1 MAENRI
7 VAEARNEFGKGAA
20 RRIRRDHKVP
30 AVLYGHGQP
39 PVHLTLPGHETQ
51 LALRQQNVLLT
62 IEINGTDELALPKQ
76 VQRNPIKGHLEH
88 VDLILVRRGEKVHV
102 DITVH
107 VTGEAAPDSLV
118 VLELS
123 SVGVTAE
130 ATRIPESFEV
140 SVEGLQPGTQL
151 HASDLRLP
159 DGVDL
164 AVDPELLIINIT
176 AATTADQLEAELDEA
191 QSELGIE
198 AAPEAVEE
206 TEEGAAGDDAEAADG
221 ADGADGAASD
231 RATTEGSEGSD
242 DRS

>member
-1 MAENRI
+1 MAENKI

-51 LALRQQNVLLT
+51 LALRQHNVLLT
-62 IEINGTDELALPKQ
+62 IEIDGTDELALPKQ
-76 VQRNPIKGHLEH
+76 VQRDPIKGDLEH

-118 VLELS
+118 VLELLVGRRDRRGHPHPGELRGQRRGPAGRHPAARGGPAAARRRRAGRRSRPARS
-123 SVGVTAE
+123 STSRRRTTAE
-130 ATRIPESFEV
+130 
-140 SVEGLQPGTQL
+140 
-151 HASDLRLP
+151 
-159 DGVDL
+159 
-164 AVDPELLIINIT
+164 
-176 AATTADQLEAELDEA
+176 QLEAELDEA
-191 QSELGIE
+191 QAELGTE

-206 TEEGAAGDDAEAADG
+206 TDEGAADDEAGDGGD
-221 ADGADGAASD
+221 AASSD
-231 RATTEGSEGSD
+231 RRSDAEGSD

>member
-1 MAENRI
+1 VAENRI

-30 AVLYGHGQP
+30 AVLYGHGQA
-39 PVHLTLPGHETQ
+39 PVHLTLPGHATQ

-62 IEINGTDELALPKQ
+62 IEVDGTDELALPKQ
-76 VQRNPIKGHLEH
+76 VQRNPIRGDLEH

-140 SVEGLQPGTQL
+140 SVEGLLPGTQL
-151 HASDLRLP
+151 HARDLRLP

-164 AVDPELLIINIT
+164 AVDPDLLIINIT
-176 AATTADQLEAELDEA
+176 SAPSAEQLEAELDEA
-191 QSELGIE
+191 QAELGPDIVAE
-198 AAPEAVEE
+198 PVEE
-206 TEEGAAGDDAEAADG
+206 IGEGAEGDDAAAGDATDGAAADG
-221 ADGADGAASD
+221 
-231 RATTEGSEGSD
+231 SESSD

>member
-1 MAENRI
+1 VAENRI

-62 IEINGTDELALPKQ
+62 IEVNGTDELALPKQ
-76 VQRNPIKGHLEH
+76 VQRNPIRGDLEH

-107 VTGEAAPDSLV
+107 VVGEAAPDSLV
-118 VLELS
+118 VLEMS

-151 HASDLRLP
+151 HARDLRLP

-164 AVDPELLIINIT
+164 AGDPDQLVINIT
-176 AATTADQLEAELDEA
+176 AATSAEQLEAELDEA
-191 QSELGIE
+191 QAELGTE
-198 AAPEAVEE
+198 AAAEAVEE
-206 TEEGAAGDDAEAADG
+206 TEEGAEGDEAAGDG
-221 ADGADGAASD
+221 ADSD
-231 RATTEGSEGSD
+231 STPAEGSEGSD

>member
-1 MAENRI
+1 VAENRI

-62 IEINGTDELALPKQ
+62 IEVDGTDELALPKQ
-76 VQRNPIKGHLEH
+76 VQRNPIRGDLEH

-107 VTGEAAPDSLV
+107 VVGEAAPDSLV
-118 VLELS
+118 VLEMS

-151 HASDLRLP
+151 HARDLRLP

-164 AVDPELLIINIT
+164 DVDPDQLVINIT
-176 AATTADQLEAELDEA
+176 AATSAEQLEAELDEA
-191 QSELGIE
+191 QAELGIE

-206 TEEGAAGDDAEAADG
+206 TEEGAEGDDATAGDG
-221 ADGADGAASD
+221 ADSGTPA
-231 RATTEGSEGSD
+231 EGSEGSD

>member
-62 IEINGTDELALPKQ
+62 IEVNGSDELALPKQ
-76 VQRNPIKGHLEH
+76 VQRNPIRGDLEH

-123 SVGVTAE
+123 TVGVTAE

-140 SVEGLQPGTQL
+140 SVEGLLPGTQL
-151 HASDLRLP
+151 HARDLRLP
-159 DGVDL
+159 DGVEL
-164 AVDPELLIINIT
+164 AVDPDLLIINIT
-176 AATTADQLEAELDEA
+176 TATSAEQLEAELDEA
-191 QSELGIE
+191 QAELGTE
-198 AAPEAVEE
+198 EAPEAVEE
-206 TEEGAAGDDAEAADG
+206 TEEGDDGAAPADG
-221 ADGADGAASD
+221 ADAEGAASD
-231 RATTEGSEGSD
+231 SSEGSD

>member
-1 MAENRI
+1 MAETRI

-30 AVLYGHGQP
+30 AVLYGHGQA
-39 PVHLTLPGHETQ
+39 PVHLSLPGHETQ
-51 LALRQQNVLLT
+51 LALRQHNVLLT
-62 IEINGTDELALPKQ
+62 IEIDGVDELALPKQ
-76 VQRNPIKGHLEH
+76 VQRDPIKGHLEH
-88 VDLILVRRGEKVHV
+88 VDLIAVRRGEEVHV

-123 SVGVTAE
+123 SIGVTAE

-140 SVEGLQPGTQL
+140 SVEGLQAGTQL
-151 HASDLRLP
+151 HARDLRLP

-176 AATTADQLEAELDEA
+176 SAPSAEQLEAELDEA
-191 QSELGIE
+191 QAELGTE
-198 AAPEAVEE
+198 AAPADVDE
-206 TEEGAAGDDAEAADG
+206 TGEGVPGDEDGTAAAADG
-221 ADGADGAASD
+221 GTDDAN
-231 RATTEGSEGSD
+231 GSD

>member
-1 MAENRI
+1 VAENRI
-7 VAEARNEFGKGAA
+7 VAETRNEFGKGAA
-20 RRIRRDHKVP
+20 RRIRRDNKVP
-30 AVLYGHGQP
+30 AVLYGHGQA

-62 IEINGTDELALPKQ
+62 IEVDGSDELALPKQ
-76 VQRNPIKGHLEH
+76 VQRNPIRGDLEH
-88 VDLILVRRGEKVHV
+88 VDLLLVRRGEKVNV

-151 HASDLRLP
+151 HARDLRLP

-164 AVDPELLIINIT
+164 AVDPDLLIINIT
-176 AATTADQLEAELDEA
+176 SAPSAEQLEAELDEA
-191 QSELGIE
+191 QAEL
-198 AAPEAVEE
+198 APEVVEE
-206 TEEGAAGDDAEAADG
+206 PVEEIGEGG
-221 ADGADGAASD
+221 ADGDDSAAADATGGAAAD
-231 RATTEGSEGSD
+231 GSEGSD

>member
-30 AVLYGHGQP
+30 AVLYGHGQA
-39 PVHLTLPGHETQ
+39 PVHLSLPGHETQ

-62 IEINGTDELALPKQ
+62 IEVDGTDELALPKQ
-76 VQRNPIKGHLEH
+76 VQRNPIRGDLEH
-88 VDLILVRRGEKVHV
+88 VDLLLVRRGEKVNV

-107 VTGEAAPDSLV
+107 VVGEAAPDSLV
-118 VLELS
+118 VLEMS

-151 HASDLRLP
+151 HARDLRLP

-164 AVDPELLIINIT
+164 DVDPDLLVINIT
-176 AATTADQLEAELDEA
+176 AATSAEQLEAELDEA
-191 QSELGIE
+191 QAELATE
-198 AAPEAVEE
+198 VTPEVEE
-206 TEEGAAGDDAEAADG
+206 IEEGAEGDETAAADAADG
-221 ADGADGAASD
+221 SAPDGDAA
-231 RATTEGSEGSD
+231 TSESSD

>member
-1 MAENRI
+1 VAENRI
-7 VAEARNEFGKGAA
+7 VAEARTEFGKGAA
-20 RRIRRDHKVP
+20 RRIRRDRKVP
-30 AVLYGHGQP
+30 AVLYGHGHA
-39 PVHLTLPGHETQ
+39 PVHLSLPGHETQ

-62 IEINGTDELALPKQ
+62 IEVDGTDELALPKQ
-76 VQRNPIKGHLEH
+76 VQRNPIRGDLEH
-88 VDLILVRRGEKVHV
+88 VDLLLVRRGEKVHV

-107 VTGEAAPDSLV
+107 VAGEAAPDSLV

-151 HASDLRLP
+151 HARDLRLP

-164 AVDPELLIINIT
+164 AVDPDLLIINIT
-176 AATTADQLEAELDEA
+176 AAPSAEQLEAELDEA
-191 QSELGIE
+191 QAELGTE

-206 TEEGAAGDDAEAADG
+206 IGEGAPGDEAAGEGAGTDAEGTTAD
-221 ADGADGAASD
+221 
-231 RATTEGSEGSD
+231 GSEGSD

>member
-1 MAENRI
+1 VAENRI

-62 IEINGTDELALPKQ
+62 IQVNGTDELALPKQ
-76 VQRNPIKGHLEH
+76 VQRNPIRGDLEH

-107 VTGEAAPDSLV
+107 VTGDAAPDSLV

-151 HASDLRLP
+151 HARDLRLP

-164 AVDPELLIINIT
+164 AVDPDLLIINIT
-176 AATTADQLEAELDEA
+176 AATTAEQLEAELDEA
-191 QSELGIE
+191 QAELGIE

-206 TEEGAAGDDAEAADG
+206 TEEGAGD
-221 ADGADGAASD
+221 DGAAPADGDTDSSD
-231 RATTEGSEGSD
+231 RAASDSSEGSD